1 MLTGMLMHGL
11 TPCIYHQNAVFR
23 QLAKPM
29 FLLTPGSHM
38 TQLLLDKSGEVLD
51 PAHLGSQFTKRHP
64 QLFTHIMYNYDI
76 YILPYCDPFQL
87 TALKDQPHPHP
98 CWGAGRPWSSGGGH
112 GFCAV
117 PGSLQAASASASCCC
132 RCCETFSKHRVWSAC
147 GSLQIDASAVACDL

>member
-1 MLTGMLMHGL
+1 MHGL

-76 YILPYCDPFQL
+76 YIYCHIV
-87 TALKDQPHPHP
+87 TH
-98 CWGAGRPWSSGGGH
+98 SS
-112 GFCAV
+112 
-117 PGSLQAASASASCCC
+117 
-132 RCCETFSKHRVWSAC
+132 
-147 GSLQIDASAVACDL
+147 